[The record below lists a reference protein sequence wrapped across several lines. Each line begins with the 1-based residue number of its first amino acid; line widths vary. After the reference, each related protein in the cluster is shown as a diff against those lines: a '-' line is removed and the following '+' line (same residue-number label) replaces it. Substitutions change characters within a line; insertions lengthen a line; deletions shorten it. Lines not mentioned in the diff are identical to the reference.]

1 MNTTR
6 LTIRCP
12 QGAAAGDTLVVMDAS
27 GVTHLVSV
35 PSGAVAERGLVA
47 DTFSAD
53 IPAEAGGLGGD
64 PASGFGPNELAT
76 GGQLGSLLLA
86 HWAAERVDELLLTL
100 DTWLPQIKE
109 GGTMPDAQLRP
120 IRCARGARGNTY
132 ARARHART
140 HHMILIHASPASQQ
154 RRIAPRLAHAPASIR
169 PLLHTHLLH
178 SPNVF
183 LVRPSAHAPIAAFL
197 ASIMEQTAYCARA
210 LSRIGLDFSPLA
222 RLPFR
227 SAVLGILDS
236 GLDAAKDHWVHMI
249 RSHRWSAS
257 HASAAAIA
265 ALKPSAGSATTS
277 EAGSGG
283 GGSADG
289 DGVSG
294 NRVTGLSPPMAL
306 LQHPPVA
313 VLLNHLMATLNELRP
328 CGKPNIPVLPPS
340 PGLGTRSTSRPPL
353 PPA

>member
-1 MNTTR
+1 
-6 LTIRCP
+6 
-12 QGAAAGDTLVVMDAS
+12 
-27 GVTHLVSV
+27 
-35 PSGAVAERGLVA
+35 
-47 DTFSAD
+47 
-53 IPAEAGGLGGD
+53 
-64 PASGFGPNELAT
+64 
-76 GGQLGSLLLA
+76 
-86 HWAAERVDELLLTL
+86 
-100 DTWLPQIKE
+100 
-109 GGTMPDAQLRP
+109 
-120 IRCARGARGNTY
+120 
-132 ARARHART
+132 
-140 HHMILIHASPASQQ
+140 MILIHASPASQQ

-249 RSHRWSAS
+249 RSQMER
-257 HASAAAIA
+257 
-265 ALKPSAGSATTS
+265 KPRVGRSDRRAQAFRSSATTS

-294 NRVTGLSPPMAL
+294 NRVTGLSPPMASCS
-306 LQHPPVA
+306 
-313 VLLNHLMATLNELRP
+313 TRP
-328 CGKPNIPVLPPS
+328 W
-340 PGLGTRSTSRPPL
+340 RSSSII
-353 PPA
+353 